1 MEEYS
6 RAIARCA
13 AAQIS
18 DAAGFEA
25 VQESALDMVSELM
38 LRFVSEIGAA
48 SHSYAE
54 LAGRTDTNVFDVL
67 HALQELGMDLEQ
79 LRDHIDTE
87 AENPFNH
94 PLPSYPIQ
102 TAPKR
107 APAFREKGE
116 EPPEHVPAFL
126 PAFPDERTYKETP
139 VYASRNASREE
150 IRRQQVRGRK
160 DAGQALEK
168 LSQRM
173 APRAPVNYAAAEPSR
188 WGHIPGGAEAH
199 TDGGINP
206 FLATPIW
213 EEGVLAGGNAAA
225 SAGDGGDAVPEVG
238 LSARLVREAAK
249 GAGEVDGDDV
259 PSKKKS
265 RTKANAPQLPIN
277 WASTMDKTSLAIA
290 IGKSKKNSTLPD
302 PSKHPS
308 EEAKKNEYMHVKV
321 LMSKGANSMY
331 EETEEKEK

>member
-102 TAPKR
+102 TAP
-107 APAFREKGE
+107 PAFREKGE

-173 APRAPVNYAAAEPSR
+173 APRAPVNYAAAELSLRGGGTFRAAPRRTRTVESTPSWPPLSGR
-188 WGHIPGGAEAH
+188 R
-199 TDGGINP
+199 
-206 FLATPIW
+206 
-213 EEGVLAGGNAAA
+213 A
-225 SAGDGGDAVPEVG
+225 S
-238 LSARLVREAAK
+238 SREAMLRPRQET
-249 GAGEVDGDDV
+249 AGTRCRKLG
-259 PSKKKS
+259 
-265 RTKANAPQLPIN
+265 
-277 WASTMDKTSLAIA
+277 
-290 IGKSKKNSTLPD
+290 
-302 PSKHPS
+302 
-308 EEAKKNEYMHVKV
+308 
-321 LMSKGANSMY
+321 
-331 EETEEKEK
+331 